1 MNEYKYEAIFYL
13 GNYYKNILN
22 ENKRALKCFQKVYE
36 LCENIN
42 ICGLELVDSLLND
55 NKEVK
60 CIFLIHSL
68 HLFNTLSLFKG
79 YRIQCSFESD

>member
-1 MNEYKYEAIFYL
+1 MNEYKYEGIFYL

-22 ENKRALKCFQKVYE
+22 DNKKALKCFQKVYE

-55 NKEVK
+55 NKEVFK
-60 CIFLIHSL
+60 KNLISKFFLCL
-68 HLFNTLSLFKG
+68 
-79 YRIQCSFESD
+79 